1 MKVKQ
6 FTFNP
11 VQVNTFVAYDETK
24 ECVIIDAGCFF
35 PEEEKALSDFIKKEN
50 LKPVRLL
57 NTHGHF
63 DHIFGVNFV
72 QKTYNLTHE
81 GNPADN
87 HWIEKMPDRA
97 ALFGFTDIEPVEPMP
112 KPIAEGDVVT
122 FGNSRLK
129 VLHIPGH
136 SAGSLVYYSEESK
149 ILFAGDVLFRGSIGR
164 TDLPQGDYGTL
175 IRNIQEKLLNLPPET
190 VVYSGHGEATT
201 IGWEKENNPF
211 F

>member
-1 MKVKQ
+1 MKIKQ

-11 VQVNTFVAYDETK
+11 VQLNTFVAYDETQ

-35 PEEEKALSDFIKKEN
+35 PGEEKALSDFIEKEN

-63 DHIFGVNFV
+63 DHVFGVNFV
-72 QKTYNLTHE
+72 QKKYNLTHE
-81 GNPADN
+81 GNAADN
-87 HWIEKMPDRA
+87 VWIEQMPARA
-97 ALFGFTDIEPVEPMP
+97 SVFGFTDIQPIESMP
-112 KPIAEGDVVT
+112 KPLKEGDVVI
-122 FGNSRLK
+122 FGNSKLE
-129 VLHIPGH
+129 VLEVPGH
-136 SAGSLVYYSEESK
+136 SAGSLVYYSAADK

-175 IRNIQEKLLNLPPET
+175 IRNIRQKLFTLPPET
-190 VVYSGHGEATT
+190 IVYPGHGEPTT
-201 IGWEKENNPF
+201 IGWEKAHNPF